1 MRTASPSLRSS
12 PRQAVVRASF
22 WLAPSL
28 ATRPCDL
35 PADKTLDASDQL
47 LPPNRTACT
56 RTSCVPDP
64 LSRLSPRGH
73 PTESWAP
80 KSIAGGRGDSR
91 LPHPLRWIAPDTI
104 QLRFVSRAGPHLG
117 QLMLSAVSVGVVF
130 PRCLEFFCDRASDT
144 PVASSSSAEWPNQ
157 FPDSSLRRFRAI
169 ASSIVRKPPRPP

>member
-22 WLAPSL
+22 RLAPWL

-35 PADKTLDASDQL
+35 PADKTLDASYRR

-56 RTSCVPDP
+56 RTSCVPGP

-80 KSIAGGRGDSR
+80 CGIAGGRGDSR
-91 LPHPLRWIAPDTI
+91 LPRPLRWIAPDTI
-104 QLRFVSRAGPHLG
+104 QLRFVSRAGLAS
-117 QLMLSAVSVGVVF
+117 LSVTFRRSVWAASVGVVF
-130 PRCLEFFCDRASDT
+130 PRCLEFFDRASDT
-144 PVASSSSAEWPNQ
+144 PVASSSSAEYGVG
-157 FPDSSLRRFRAI
+157 FPTLRLSALAPSLAP
-169 ASSIVRKPPRPP
+169 S